1 MAGKKI
7 LLVDD
12 SQTVLMMEKMI
23 LRRTA
28 YQLLTASDGVEAVQT
43 AIKELPDLILMD
55 VVMPKMNGFEAVKQI
70 RATAET
76 KDIPIIMVT
85 SRGEEE
91 NVRTGF
97 ESGCNEYVTK
107 PINTLE
113 LLCKIQILLGE

>member
-43 AIKELPDLILMD
+43 AIRELPDLILMD